1 MNGWTPLHLERKV
14 KRGETSYIIKF
25 HSMTCMCVCVVQY
38 GLGLRFLKFF
48 PCYICLV
55 TTPSLSPSP
64 LSLPLP
70 PTYAGIVL
78 FYKESAGVY
87 TYYRCMTTVLGVLS
101 FSFVRGQAL
110 LLNYTLL
117 TFNPAIA
124 IYS

>member
-1 MNGWTPLHLERKV
+1 
-14 KRGETSYIIKF
+14 
-25 HSMTCMCVCVVQY
+25 MC
-38 GLGLRFLKFF
+38 GAIWSWLTFLKLLPLLHMFSNH
-48 PCYICLV
+48 PL
-55 TTPSLSPSP
+55 PLSLSPPPLSPSP

-78 FYKESAGVY
+78 FYKELARVY
-87 TYYRCMTTVLGVLS
+87 TYYRYVTTVLGVLS

-117 TFNPAIA
+117 TLNPAIA